1 LASQKAT
8 SRETLL
14 ASARQK
20 CKKDTSM
27 KKIKLTLLAFLVFVS
42 LNAQKKSLNEKLIA
56 CMNEPKFQSW
66 FRICEK
72 EIDTIYIYDN
82 TQRFINFEPIK
93 ISCNK
98 ILVAKKSSI
107 KIDVNIFNP
116 NNTDK
121 IVLYN
126 YEVKKGI
133 HSLHFLNILSNSNM
147 VLEINSE
154 NKIVNYSTG
163 SF

>member
-1 LASQKAT
+1 
-8 SRETLL
+8 
-14 ASARQK
+14 
-20 CKKDTSM
+20 M
-27 KKIKLTLLAFLVFVS
+27 KKIKLILLAFLMFGN

-56 CMNEPKFQSW
+56 CLNEPKFQSW
-66 FRICEK
+66 YRLCEK

-98 ILVAKKSSI
+98 ILVVEKSSI
-107 KIDVNIFNP
+107 KIDVNVYNP
-116 NNTDK
+116 KNTDK

-133 HSLHFLNILSNSNM
+133 HCLHFLNVLSNSNM
-147 VLEINSE
+147 VLELNSKNE
-154 NKIVNYSTG
+154 IVNYFVGT
-163 SF
+163 F